1 MSFVSARDFWSVT
14 KNFPPVLISWLS
26 YNIHRILILYDLR
39 KTNSLRVPKVKTT
52 TYGQKSWRF
61 TAAKLW
67 NNLPDELRQTRDIVT
82 FKNLLANIKV
92 L

>member
-1 MSFVSARDFWSVT
+1 MSSLIEKTVT
-14 KNFPPVLISWLS
+14 P
-26 YNIHRILILYDLR
+26 YDLR

-52 TYGQKSWRF
+52 TNGQKSWRF

-67 NNLPDELRQTRDIVT
+67 NNLPDELRQTKDIVT
-82 FKNLLANIKV
+82 FKNLLANINE